1 MRIIEKFVILL
12 IILITAIVGYPHT
25 GICEELPFYDAIMK
39 IIQPLEYSG
48 FPVMVKPRVG
58 LKVDFAQ
65 RTWILQNIH
74 EYDAQGVVVLE
85 QGRYGLCAELATY
98 VYEKI
103 KPLLNARFEVMF
115 AMATESG
122 FFAADKSNHIVLLM
136 VDRAL
141 HEAYLIDPS
150 FHKYARMKD
159 LPEYHVLD
167 IQDSLFFEKDK
178 SPDISFFVDQAIPL
192 YIKEDF
198 LLSFSV
204 ISVDGKFDRDNF
216 LFVVSAQRRYKF
228 SGQDILAVG
237 RRNKKIE
244 DFQNNILLQHLLTPD
259 QIKTLEDKFNSWL
272 KLMG

>member
-1 MRIIEKFVILL
+1 MNQGKKLTLL
-12 IILITAIVGYPHT
+12 ILMAVAIIPQTAFCDT
-25 GICEELPFYDAIMK
+25 LPFYDVIMK

-65 RTWILQNIH
+65 RQWTLQNIH

-85 QGRYGLCAELATY
+85 EGRYGLCAELATY

-103 KPLLNARFEVMF
+103 KPLLGVRFEVMF

-167 IQDSLFFEKDK
+167 IQDTLFFEKDK
-178 SPDISFFVDQAIPL
+178 SPDISFSVDDAIPL

-204 ISVDGKFDRDNF
+204 ISVGGKFDKDNF

-228 SGQDILAVG
+228 AGQDILAVG
-237 RRNKKIE
+237 RRNKQLE
-244 DFQNNILLQHLLTPD
+244 DFQNKILLQHLLTPD
-259 QIKTLEDKFNSWL
+259 EIKALEDKFNSWL
-272 KLMG
+272 KLMR